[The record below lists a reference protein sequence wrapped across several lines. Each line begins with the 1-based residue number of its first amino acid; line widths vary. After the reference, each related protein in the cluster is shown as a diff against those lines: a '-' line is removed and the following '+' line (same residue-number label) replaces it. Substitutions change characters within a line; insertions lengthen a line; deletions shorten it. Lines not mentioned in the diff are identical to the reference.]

1 VKNLKLIVIQANYA
15 PIFIRVRL
23 FRNIINNILLF
34 NGHIYMNDYY
44 ISIFI
49 TVLVILLWIYTLLT
63 ESLIGYQ
70 TSNLRNSLIFAYLLF
85 ILSEVIFFFSFF
97 WAYFDSALLPRVE
110 IGLQWPPMGI
120 VTLNMYDIP
129 LLNTIILLSRGLTIT
144 WRHEAL
150 INNDF
155 TNSIYR
161 LAVTITYG
169 WWFLYCQYYEYFEAS
184 FDISSGIYGRV
195 FFITTGFHGLH
206 VFLGRIILFY
216 CLIVIINY
224 YYLYD
229 NFISFELRAWY
240 WHFVDVV
247 WLFLY
252 IFIYTWGK

>member
-1 VKNLKLIVIQANYA
+1 
-15 PIFIRVRL
+15 
-23 FRNIINNILLF
+23 
-34 NGHIYMNDYY
+34 
-44 ISIFI
+44 
-49 TVLVILLWIYTLLT
+49 
-63 ESLIGYQ
+63 
-70 TSNLRNSLIFAYLLF
+70 LLF

-110 IGLQWPPMGI
+110 MGLQWPPMGI
-120 VTLNMYDIP
+120 VTLNIYDIP

-150 INNDF
+150 MNNDF
-155 TNSIYR
+155 TNAIYR
-161 LAVTITYG
+161 LSITILYG

-184 FDISSGIYGRV
+184 FDIRSGIYGRV

-216 CLIVIINY
+216 CLFVLINY

-252 IFIYTWGK
+252 IFMYTWGK

>member
-1 VKNLKLIVIQANYA
+1 VKNLKLIVIQANYS
-15 PIFIRVRL
+15 PIFIRISL
-23 FRNIINNILLF
+23 LRNIINNILIF
-34 NGHIYMNDYY
+34 NGQRHMNDYY

-110 IGLQWPPMGI
+110 MGLQWPPMGI
-120 VTLNMYDIP
+120 VTLNIYDIP

-150 INNDF
+150 MNNDF
-155 TNSIYR
+155 TNAIYR
-161 LAVTITYG
+161 LSITILYG

-184 FDISSGIYGRV
+184 FDIRSGIYGRV

-216 CLIVIINY
+216 CLSVLINY

-252 IFIYTWGK
+252 IFMYTWGK